1 MPRITALDLNQI
13 NRQIDT
19 LDIVKAQ
26 VNDLQN
32 AVDFNSQQGSITDP
46 IHAPTTTH
54 NTIFTWTGGTAVLSW
69 NASFIKDK
77 NWKAQTL
84 ASPAIK
90 SSAKGQQH
98 MYAIPAGNL
107 TLAPSTYYWL
117 GWDASHQTM
126 LATPDASVLHG
137 NYNVHVLCQ
146 LYTGTSGQG
155 GTAGGG
161 GSTGGVDLS
170 GSRYKNF

>member
-1 MPRITALDLNQI
+1 MPRINALNLNEI

-26 VNDLQN
+26 VGALQQQ
-32 AVDFNSQQGSITDP
+32 VDFTSQQTAIADP
-46 IHAPTTTH
+46 IHAPSTTH
-54 NTIFTWTGGTAVLSW
+54 NTIFTWVGSTGILSW

-84 ASPAIK
+84 ASPALK

-98 MYAIPAGNL
+98 IYTIPTGTL

-117 GWDASHQTM
+117 GWDPIHQAM
-126 LATPDASVLHG
+126 LATQDASMLHG

-146 LYTGTSGQG
+146 IYTGTSGQA

-161 GSTGGVDLS
+161 GSTGGTDLS
-170 GSRYKNF
+170 GLRYKNF